1 MDLDFG
7 GEVEGDVQII
17 ILVKRQVWTFSFQPN
32 FVSNN
37 DSQNFT
43 RNLIADIITGVGYHN
58 KMDSR
63 VVLSTATSKVNK
75 FFCKIF
81 LTVHMLNIYSL

>member
-43 RNLIADIITGVGYHN
+43 PNLIADIITGVGYHN

-63 VVLSTATSKVNK
+63 LVFSKATSKVNN

-81 LTVHMLNIYSL
+81 LTVLMLNIYSL